1 MNEPL
6 TCLHTEAMTAE
17 REWTVDDVPALSAA
31 VSLPE
36 PVPAADRVSRRIRRY
51 YQLQC
56 RSFLRYCEKALLPQA
71 AAEVRAALEASQPLP
86 RFQAE
91 LTYQVTYKLRRAVEP
106 ADPVPGIRARLGDGP
121 SPQGGY
127 LGSRPPATLS
137 RWRTSS
143 PGGAAGGGGSSRWR
157 RRRCGTGRRPGSP
170 GTGRALHRLL
180 RRQFNPEN
188 FYLTAEGLAFF
199 YPMYAIAPAAEGVPT
214 FLMRG
219 RRSGGRNAGS
229 FAAWAA
235 LLASIRPH
243 CIKSWSGDAAPAL
256 LIPDF

>member
-56 RSFLRYCEKALLPQA
+56 RAFLRYCEKALLPQA

-91 LTYQVTYKLRRAVEP
+91 LTYQVTYNSGGLWSLRTQSRESGPGWGTVLLRRGDTWDLA
-106 ADPVPGIRARLGDGP
+106 AGYPVPLADFFPRRSG
-121 SPQGGY
+121 
-127 LGSRPPATLS
+127 
-137 RWRTSS
+137 
-143 PGGAAGGGGSSRWR
+143 WR
-157 RRRCGTGRRPGSP
+157 RRLI
-170 GTGRALHRLL
+170 ALAEEEVWHREAAGVSRYREGVHRLL

-214 FLMRG
+214 FLMPWEEV
-219 RRSGGRNAGS
+219 RREE
-229 FAAWAA
+229 
-235 LLASIRPH
+235 
-243 CIKSWSGDAAPAL
+243 
-256 LIPDF
+256 